1 MNKSFKKLAK
11 DTALDNKNMYR
22 FNYSFDTE
30 LYIKARVI
38 GQRAIAVTLVEVARY
53 GAVKRALAGGSR
65 PPCHT

>member
-1 MNKSFKKLAK
+1 
-11 DTALDNKNMYR
+11 MYR

-38 GQRAIAVTLVEVARY
+38 GQKATVVTLVEAVYY